1 MAADTDTGAVSLPA
15 PEVSIERPA
24 LYVVATPI
32 GNLADLGRRA
42 CAVLGAVDLILAEDT
57 RVTRRL
63 LEHYGIATPLRA
75 LHEHN
80 EAAQTPAVIAGL
92 AVRGEACA
100 LVSDAGTPL
109 LSDPGFLLVRG
120 AIEAGLAVIPI
131 PGPAALTAA
140 LSVAGLPTARFTFE
154 GFLPTAPGARAAR
167 LTELAREPRTLVFYE
182 APHRVLE
189 ALEALA
195 AACGDERPAVAAREL
210 TKRFETIYRGSLA
223 ELRAR
228 LGADAHG
235 QRGEFVLL
243 VGGCEQGVDEREVER
258 VLAAALAETDQRSA
272 VRIAA
277 RLTGRGRNELYE
289 RALALRGRRGS
300 DPDPSKGG

>member
-1 MAADTDTGAVSLPA
+1 MAADTDTEAVSLPA

-32 GNLADLGRRA
+32 GNLGDLGRRA
-42 CAVLGAVDLILAEDT
+42 IAVLQAVDAILAEDT
-57 RVTRRL
+57 RVTRHL
-63 LEHYGIATPLRA
+63 LAHYGIATPLRA

-80 EAAQTPAVIAGL
+80 ELARAPALIATL
-92 AVRGEACA
+92 TARGEAYA

-109 LSDPGFLLVRG
+109 LADPGFVLVRA

-140 LSVAGLPTARFTFE
+140 LSVAGLPTARFAFE
-154 GFLPTAPGARAAR
+154 GFLPTAHGARATCLA
-167 LTELAREPRTLVFYE
+167 ELAREPRTLVFYE

-189 ALEALA
+189 TLDALV
-195 AACGDERPAVAAREL
+195 AACGGARPAVVAREL

-223 ELRAR
+223 ELRAQ
-228 LGADAHG
+228 LGSAAHG

-243 VGGCEQGVDEREVER
+243 VGGCAQNVEEREVER
-258 VLAAALAETDQRSA
+258 VLAAALAETDQRTA

-277 RLTGRGRNELYE
+277 RLTGRGRNELYA
-289 RALALRGRRGS
+289 RALALRGVDNGDS
-300 DPDPSKGG
+300 EDNAV